1 MEIYAPRA
9 ERIGMQEWK
18 DELEDLAF
26 AEINAE
32 GRESII
38 KRLEFLRREGQDVVG
53 RILDELSHT
62 LKDNGL
68 EVTVSGSEKLPRSI
82 WQKMQRKDVAF
93 EQLADLMALDRKSV
107 V

>member
-1 MEIYAPRA
+1 
-9 ERIGMQEWK
+9 MQEWK

-68 EVTVSGSEKLPRSI
+68 EVTVSGREKRPRSI

-93 EQLADLMALDRKSV
+93 EQLAELGRASCRERVCQDV
-107 V
+107 